1 MSTLLHESLILLD
14 LTPKHSEDVLKTM
27 ADALYKQGYVKETFF
42 EALVEREKN
51 FATGLPGEGVNV
63 AIPHADSHHVNEN
76 AIAVGVCKK
85 AVEFKMMGNHDET
98 LNVEIL
104 FMLALK
110 DGYAHVNVLSQLI
123 GVIQDEALLQKLKS
137 IRSQSELLTVL
148 NEHIH

>member
-14 LTPKHSEDVLKTM
+14 LTPQHSEDVLKTM

-63 AIPHADSHHVNEN
+63 AIPHADSRHVNEN

-110 DGYAHVNVLSQLI
+110 DGYAHVNVLSQLM

>member
-1 MSTLLHESLILLD
+1 
-14 LTPKHSEDVLKTM
+14 
-27 ADALYKQGYVKETFF
+27 
-42 EALVEREKN
+42 
-51 FATGLPGEGVNV
+51 
-63 AIPHADSHHVNEN
+63 VNEN

-98 LNVEIL
+98 LDVEIL

-110 DGYAHVNVLSQLI
+110 DGYAHVNVLSQLM